1 MSEEMKD
8 LIENNN
14 SKEEKLLLQYVLSKA
29 GLDTS
34 FMIQEIFLGYKY
46 RKRVGK
52 LYESD
57 GYIPTNLIKFYY
69 SLNPTD
75 IEFDNMKKGFIT
87 RYVKNESEL
96 EGVNDLDIHG
106 HDEIL
111 GMADMYEYLHSEEME
126 QYFSMYSLKD
136 LHRKL
141 MGHTA
146 HPECSG
152 NFRTFPAY
160 LPGTGIELAEWTMI
174 QRELYALSP
183 TIDKLH
189 DYAKVVKATG
199 DVKELLEFLD
209 QCIRLKVE
217 LIRIHPCS
225 DGNGRTVRA
234 FINKLLEDAGL
245 PPIYVK
251 ANERTEYHT
260 AMNKALID
268 GDYSSINAFY
278 RYKICDSIIEL
289 DINDRVKKIN
299 KELGINKSIEENSK
313 QKTKDLK

>member
-1 MSEEMKD
+1 MSDDMKE
-8 LIENNN
+8 LIEQNN
-14 SKEEKLLLQYVLSKA
+14 SKEEKLLLQYVLNKA

-57 GYIPTNLIKFYY
+57 GYIPTNLIKLYY

-75 IEFDNMKKGFIT
+75 IEFDKMKKGFIT

-111 GMADMYEYLHSEEME
+111 GMADMYEYLHSDEME

-141 MGHTA
+141 MGHTE

-183 TIDKLH
+183 KIDYLH
-189 DYAKVVKATG
+189 EYAKVVKATG
-199 DVKELLEFLD
+199 DVKELLDFLD
-209 QCIRLKVE
+209 QCIELKVE
-217 LIRIHPCS
+217 LIRIHPFS
-225 DGNGRTVRA
+225 DGNGRTIRA

-260 AMNKALID
+260 AMNKALLD
-268 GDYSSINAFY
+268 KDYSSINAFY

-289 DINDRVKKIN
+289 DINDRVKKGN
-299 KELGINKSIEENSK
+299 KELGVHKRTEESSK
-313 QKTKDLK
+313 QKTKD